1 MKIAIIGTGISG
13 LTTAYYL
20 APHASVTLYEKAT
33 RLGGHT
39 ATVDVTVD
47 GRNYAVDTG
56 FIVYNERTY
65 PNFIRLISELGVAV
79 KKTEM
84 GFSVSSRQNGLEY
97 SGSSLATLFAQK
109 RNLFNPGHWRMIFD
123 ILRFNREAK
132 RDLDSGR
139 VAADTTLGSYLTQNS
154 YSHSFIHH
162 YLVPMG
168 AAIWSA
174 STDAMFDF
182 PMQFFIRFFHNH
194 GLLQISNRPQWFV
207 IEGGSRNYITPL
219 LTAAKP
225 QIITSAFITRIEKVG
240 NQVELVMADDRR
252 TRYDEVVFAT
262 HSNEALTL
270 LGNSATHLERSVL
283 GAMPY
288 QPNAVVLHTDEKL
301 LPALKSTWSSWNYLL
316 HSYRQDR
323 ATLTYNM
330 NMLQGLKAPV
340 TFCVTLNDT
349 AAINPNKI
357 LTRFSY
363 DHPVFTHESL
373 TAQQRWGEINGVE
386 KRWYCGAYWRN
397 GFHEDGV
404 VSALRVVNG
413 ILAKTGKPTVA
424 VLGHE

>member
-1 MKIAIIGTGISG
+1 MKIAIIGSGISG
-13 LTTAYYL
+13 LTAAYYL
-20 APHASVTLYEKAT
+20 APHASVTLYEKAP

-47 GRNYAVDTG
+47 GRSYAVDTG

-65 PNFIRLISELGVAV
+65 PNFIRMISELGVAV

-84 GFSVSSRQNGLEY
+84 GFSVSSRQDGLEY

-132 RDLDSGR
+132 RDLDGGR
-139 VAADTTLGSYLTQNS
+139 VAADTTLGSYLTENG
-154 YSHSFIHH
+154 YSHGFIHH

-174 STDAMFDF
+174 STDAMLDF
-182 PMQFFIRFFHNH
+182 PMRFFIRFFHNH
-194 GLLQISNRPQWFV
+194 GLLQISNRPQWLV
-207 IEGGSRNYITPL
+207 IEGGSRNYIAPL
-219 LTAAKP
+219 LAAAKP
-225 QIITSAFITRIEKVG
+225 QMVTSAFITRIEKVG
-240 NQVELVMADDRR
+240 NQVELVMADGSRAQ
-252 TRYDEVVFAT
+252 YDEVVFAT
-262 HSNEALTL
+262 HSNEALAL
-270 LGNSATHLERSVL
+270 LGSGATHQERSVL

-330 NMLQGLKAPV
+330 NLLQGLKAPV

-349 AAINPNKI
+349 AAIHPNKI
-357 LTRFSY
+357 LARFSY
-363 DHPVFTHESL
+363 DHPVFTRESL
-373 TAQQRWGEINGVE
+373 AAQERWSDINGVE

-404 VSALRVVNG
+404 VSALRVVNA
-413 ILAKTGKPTVA
+413 ILAKNGKPTVA

>member
-1 MKIAIIGTGISG
+1 MKIAIIGSGISG
-13 LTTAYYL
+13 LTTAHYL
-20 APHASVTLYEKAT
+20 APHASVTLYEKAP

-79 KKTEM
+79 KKTTM
-84 GFSVSSRQNGLEY
+84 GFSVSSRQDGLEY
-97 SGSSLATLFAQK
+97 SGNSLATLFAQK
-109 RNLFNPGHWRMIFD
+109 RNIFNSGHWRMIFD
-123 ILRFNREAK
+123 IIRFNHKAK
-132 RDLDSGR
+132 RDLDSGH
-139 VAADTTLGSYLTQNS
+139 VAADTTLGSYLKQNC
-154 YSHSFIHH
+154 YSHGFINH

-174 STDAMFDF
+174 STDVMLNF

-194 GLLQISNRPQWFV
+194 GLLQISNRPQWHV
-207 IEGGSRNYITPL
+207 IEGGSRNYIARL
-219 LTAAKP
+219 LSAAKP
-225 QIITSAFITRIEKVG
+225 KIVINAVITRIEMAG
-240 NQVELVMADDRR
+240 DQVELLLADGSR

-262 HSNEALTL
+262 HSNEALSL
-270 LGNSATHLERSVL
+270 LGSSATEQERSVL

-288 QPNAVVLHTDEKL
+288 QSNAVVLHTDEKL

-316 HSYRQDR
+316 HSYRQDH

-330 NMLQGLKAPV
+330 NLLQGLKAPV
-340 TFCVTLNDT
+340 TFCLTLNDT

-357 LTRFSY
+357 LARFSY
-363 DHPVFTHESL
+363 EHPVFTRESL
-373 TAQQRWGEINGVE
+373 AAQQRWSEINGVE

-404 VSALRVVNG
+404 VSALRVANT
-413 ILAKTGKPTVA
+413 ILEKAGKSTVK
-424 VLGHE
+424 VLDHE